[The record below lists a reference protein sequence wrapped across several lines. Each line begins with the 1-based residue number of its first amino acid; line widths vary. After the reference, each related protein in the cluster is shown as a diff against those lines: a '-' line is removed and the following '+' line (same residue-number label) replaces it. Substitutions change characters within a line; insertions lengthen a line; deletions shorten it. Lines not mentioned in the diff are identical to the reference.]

1 MGTLTLKLK
10 TPYKNDKGVQMYCY
24 RVLGSKSLVNQYV
37 ADMQE
42 AGTLSQE
49 DNGTPLFH
57 TKFPVLAGTEFVRNE
72 KSGKWYPDNSFIQLV
87 GDLSAQNPSLPI
99 AFIQEQ
105 AKEIMAE
112 MRSASKETESPEQAP
127 QDPFADLNG

>member
-1 MGTLTLKLK
+1 MGLTLKLK
-10 TPYKNDKGVQMYCY
+10 TPYKTDKGVQMYCY
-24 RVLGSKSLVNQYV
+24 RILGAKNLVNQYI
-37 ADMQE
+37 ADAQE

-57 TKFPVLAGTEFVRNE
+57 TKFPVLAGTEFVKNE
-72 KSGKWYPDNSFIQLV
+72 KSGKWYPDNSYIQLV

-112 MRSASKETESPEQAP
+112 MRSANKGVEAPEEAP